1 MIRIANLVK
10 RFGDNT
16 VLDGIDLKIEQG
28 EIIVVIG
35 PSGTGKSTLLRCIN
49 FLERPDAGRLV
60 IGDLDVDV
68 TRASRADILAARRR
82 TAFVFQN
89 YALFAHKTA
98 LENIA
103 EGLIVVNRWPK
114 AKAHER
120 AREILRRIG
129 LTDRADAYPAS
140 LSGGQQQ
147 RVGIGRAMA
156 AQAEVILFDEPT
168 SSLDPEWVEEVLTLM
183 KQLARERQTMLVVTH
198 EMSFARDVA
207 DRVVFME
214 GGRIVEQ
221 GPPAQLF
228 NAPRDPRTQDFLR
241 KILAGQ
247 PSPQKR
253 LETNVGSVDGRR

>member
-1 MIRIANLVK
+1 MIKVQGLIK
-10 RFGDNT
+10 RFQGVS
-16 VLDGIDLKIEQG
+16 VLDGIDLEIQQG

-35 PSGTGKSTLLRCIN
+35 PSGTGKSTLLRCLN
-49 FLERPDAGRLV
+49 FLERPDAGWLQV
-60 IGDLDVDV
+60 GDLSLDV
-68 TRASRADILAARRR
+68 TRAKKAEILALRRR

-89 YALFAHKTA
+89 YALFANKTA

-103 EGLIVVNRWPK
+103 EGLIVVNRWTK
-114 AKAHER
+114 SKAHAR
-120 AREILRRIG
+120 AREILERIG
-129 LTDRADAYPAS
+129 LADKADAYPAS

-168 SSLDPEWVEEVLTLM
+168 SSLDPEWVEEVLALM

-207 DRVVFME
+207 DRVIFME

-221 GPPAQLF
+221 GPPSQLF
-228 NAPRDPRTQDFLR
+228 YAPHDARTRDFLR
-241 KILAGQ
+241 KILATQ
-247 PSPQKR
+247 VPLVP
-253 LETNVGSVDGRR
+253 